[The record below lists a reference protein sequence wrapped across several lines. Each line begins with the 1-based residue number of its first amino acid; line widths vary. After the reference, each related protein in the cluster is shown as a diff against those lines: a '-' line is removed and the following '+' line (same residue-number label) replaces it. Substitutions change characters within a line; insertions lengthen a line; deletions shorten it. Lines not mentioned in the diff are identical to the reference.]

1 MKRLSRFLARHRWF
15 AWLLFLVLSIP
26 PVLGLSGYNLLESRD
41 VAWSTTGDR
50 ETLGEA
56 QSRFTSKLAG
66 VPSLLVIESDE
77 FFQTERVHSLWR
89 TVSQIEQLEKVYGVV
104 WMGSVPQ
111 ITLFG
116 GRELLLPGR
125 EPKADAEQIASAKE
139 QISTHPLIAG
149 QLLSEDG
156 RTLLMGIFV
165 YDRETV
171 QRTVQIARE
180 QLEPHGMTVRLTGP
194 VALRRAHQRTL
205 DAEHNRVLYTAMGLI
220 IGLALLIFRGLPA
233 ILITCSGPLLGV
245 FWTLGWLAFVGE
257 DLNEL
262 TMVLVPVMAMIIGF
276 TDGVHIVVHVRQE
289 RVAGKSQRDAA
300 ATAMEQ
306 VGLACL
312 LTSLTTAIGFA
323 SLLIAD
329 ATIIQSFGRSS
340 AIAVFVTFVAVVLL
354 VPLLSGSWLGKNIHK
369 GYERDLVGTNIQR
382 LSGLVDGVVRHSR
395 AVAIVGIL
403 VTVALAFG
411 ASTLQPDN
419 RLAHRI
425 PHNCEEWQ
433 AMVHCDEA
441 FGGIHFLRVLVSWE
455 EDTPREEIWNGL
467 LEIEQELDSEKLLGR
482 SLSVRHW
489 LSVLPGAQRPE
500 KLAMTSFLPKE
511 FRNEFWNSDERQA
524 QVVSRMQDLGMATY
538 RPVLDKLELEF
549 RKIEERHPGLKLQI
563 TGEAIVENQIV
574 QRVVRELFHSL
585 ALAAVI
591 IFLVITV
598 TFRSLRLGLLSI
610 IPNVFPLA
618 ATASLRAVF
627 FGTSLD
633 ISSACSFAIC
643 LGIAVDDTIHF
654 LIRYLHEQ
662 ESGHEPPEAIHR
674 TFVTVGSALVMT
686 TAVMVSGFGSVMTSS
701 LPTHFLFATMA
712 VTTIAAALIGDL
724 ILLPALLMQFP
735 GNDSDQRITE

>member
-1 MKRLSRFLARHRWF
+1 MKRLSRFLAEHHWV
-15 AWLLFLVLSIP
+15 AWLLFVLLSVP
-26 PVLGLSGYNLLESRD
+26 PGLGLSGYSLLDSRD
-41 VAWSTTGDR
+41 AAWSTTGDR

-56 QSRFTSKLAG
+56 QSRFPSKVAG
-66 VPSLLVIESDE
+66 IPALLVIEADD
-77 FFQTERVHSLWR
+77 FFQPERVSALWK
-89 TVSQIEQLEKVYGVV
+89 TVGQIEQLENVYGVM

-111 ITLFG
+111 VTLFG
-116 GRELLLPGR
+116 QRPLLPGLD
-125 EPKADAEQIASAKE
+125 ADAAEIASAKE
-139 QISTHPLIAG
+139 LVSTHPLISG
-149 QLLSEDG
+149 HLLSEDG
-156 RTLLMGIFV
+156 RTLLVGV
-165 YDRETV
+165 YTWNEDSMQKVTA
-171 QRTVQIARE
+171 IAHE
-180 QLEPHGMTVRLTGP
+180 HLEPRGMTVRLTGP
-194 VALRRAHQRTL
+194 MALWRAHKRTL

-220 IGLALLIFRGLPA
+220 IGLALIIFRGLPA
-233 ILITCSGPLLGV
+233 ILITCSGPLVGV
-245 FWTLGWLAFVGE
+245 VWTLGWLAFVGE

-262 TMVLVPVMAMIIGF
+262 TKILVPVMAMIIGF

-289 RVAGKSQRDAA
+289 RVAGRSQREAA

-340 AIAVFVTFVAVVLL
+340 AIAVLVTFVAVVLV
-354 VPLLSGSWLGKNIHK
+354 VPLLSGSRLGKNIHK

-382 LSGLVDGVVRHSR
+382 LGGLVDGVVRHSR
-395 AVAIVGIL
+395 VVAIVGVL
-403 VTVALAFG
+403 VTVVLAVG

-425 PHNCEEWQ
+425 PHNCEESQ
-433 AMVHCDEA
+433 AMEHCDRV
-441 FGGIHFLRVLVSWE
+441 FGGIHFLRVLISWKE
-455 EDTPREEIWNGL
+455 ETPREDVWNVI
-467 LEIEQELDSEKLLGR
+467 LETERELNSEKLLGR

-489 LSVLPGAQRPE
+489 LSVIPGTEGPQ
-500 KLAMTSFLPKE
+500 KLALTSLLPDE

-524 QVVSRMQDLGMATY
+524 QVVTRMQDLGMTVY
-538 RPVLDKLELEF
+538 NPVLDRLDARF

-563 TGEAIVENQIV
+563 TGEAIVENKVV

-598 TFRSLRLGLLSI
+598 TFRSLRIGLLST

-618 ATASLRAVF
+618 ATASLRAFF

-633 ISSACSFAIC
+633 ISSACAFAIC

-654 LIRYLHEQ
+654 LIRFMHER
-662 ESGHEPPEAIHR
+662 EAGYEPPEAIHR

-686 TAVMVSGFGSVMTSS
+686 TVVMVSGFGSVMTSS

-712 VTTIAAALIGDL
+712 LTTIAAALVGDL
-724 ILLPALLMQFP
+724 IILPALLVQFP
-735 GNDSDQRITE
+735 GRRSGSA